1 MAYINPYQQAVQGRS
16 KQRKKKNI
24 GANVNPN
31 LISSPSLTG
40 DLSGKKQVGKKGRV
54 GNVSGGIRPADD
66 STDNMVMG
74 ALAGGFSLGGGD
86 SGSMLP
92 NNNAQSIILS
102 LIHI

>member
-40 DLSGKKQVGKKGRV
+40 DLSGKKQVGKRV
-54 GNVSGGIRPADD
+54 EL
-66 STDNMVMG
+66 VMFREGFDLPMILPIIWLWVRWQG
-74 ALAGGFSLGGGD
+74 AFLLAVVTVDQCCPTTTLKV
-86 SGSMLP
+86 
-92 NNNAQSIILS
+92 
-102 LIHI
+102 